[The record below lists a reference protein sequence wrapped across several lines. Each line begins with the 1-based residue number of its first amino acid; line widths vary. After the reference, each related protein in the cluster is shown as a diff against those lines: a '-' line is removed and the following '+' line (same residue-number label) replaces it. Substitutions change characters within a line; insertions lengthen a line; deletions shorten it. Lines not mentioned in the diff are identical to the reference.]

1 MIASMELPST
11 RQMIGD
17 YLPTLIRMRD
27 CIGAALL
34 ISLLSLS
41 VTFPSDDIQLS
52 KDQIAQLKMG
62 FDAFDPDKKGII
74 TSDTVGTIL
83 GMMGM
88 KIPSEQLNS
97 VIAEFDPF
105 GSGELSFQDFCG
117 LASRFMEED
126 TDTEAMQQELR
137 EAFRLYDKEGNGYIT
152 TDVFRDIL
160 HELDDALSPE
170 ELDMIIDEVDADGS
184 GTVDFEEFMEV
195 MTG

>member
-1 MIASMELPST
+1 
-11 RQMIGD
+11 MIGD
-17 YLPTLIRMRD
+17 MSMLIRMRG
-27 CIGAALL
+27 CVYAVLL

-41 VTFPSDDIQLS
+41 VTFSSDDIQLS

-62 FDAFDPDKKGII
+62 FDAFDPEKKEMIK
-74 TSDTVGTIL
+74 TDMVGTIL
-83 GMMGM
+83 SMMGM
-88 KIPSEQLNS
+88 KIPSETLNA
-97 VIAEFDPF
+97 VIAEFDTF
-105 GSGELSFQDFCG
+105 GSGELDFHEFCG

-170 ELDMIIDEVDADGS
+170 ELDMIIEEVDTDGS
-184 GTVDFEEFMEV
+184 GTLDFEEFMEV